1 MAYKRWL
8 PPHGNTAGGQRTLS
22 IVTVTQLDV
31 LNAISTRFARG
42 YTTSTDDDVAD
53 ELATHES
60 NEVSR
65 QLEIAHQAGLVRL
78 MSQDAD
84 GAPRYAITED
94 GERLVTDALNE

>member
-1 MAYKRWL
+1 M
-8 PPHGNTAGGQRTLS
+8 
-22 IVTVTQLDV
+22 TVTQLDV

-53 ELATHES
+53 ELASRES
-60 NEVSR
+60 NEVTR
-65 QLEIAHQAGLVRL
+65 QLEIAHRARLVHL

-94 GERLVTDALNE
+94 GERLVTDSLNE